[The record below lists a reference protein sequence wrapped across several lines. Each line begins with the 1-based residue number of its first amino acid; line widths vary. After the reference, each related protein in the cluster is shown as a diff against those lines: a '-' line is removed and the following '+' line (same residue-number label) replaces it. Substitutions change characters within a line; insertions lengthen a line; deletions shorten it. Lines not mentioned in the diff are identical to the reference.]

1 MNKEDI
7 IDQHIKKGRS
17 IMAEFMRLFLITISV
32 SCMLL
37 ITSYSNSQS
46 FQPHDTSSKTEVL
59 LNSTYEIEGKIF
71 SLKDGEF
78 SDLNITTGEGMH
90 VILQKTDI
98 ICDDLTASG
107 VEGAVV
113 KLAYNTGGMGTF
125 YVIAIMRYDNGSYKQ
140 VFHIYAGTNY
150 DHITFSLTKQS
161 GGDKTIFVKVKNT
174 DGTEHA
180 IHCALSQLLF

>member
-1 MNKEDI
+1 MVY
-7 IDQHIKKGRS
+7 HIKKN
-17 IMAEFMRLFLITISV
+17 MRGMVIILFV
-32 SCMLL
+32 SCVLF
-37 ITSYSNSQS
+37 IVNYAHVQS
-46 FQPHDTSSKTEVL
+46 SQPHNTSGGTELL

-71 SLKDGEF
+71 MLKDGEF
-78 SDLNITTGEGMH
+78 SDLNRKTGEGMH
-90 VILQKTDI
+90 VMLQKTDI
-98 ICDDLTASG
+98 ICDDLTGSG

-125 YVIAIMRYDNGSYKQ
+125 YVIAIMRYDNGTYKQ

-161 GGDKTIFVKVKNT
+161 GGDKTIFIKVNNR
-174 DGTEHA
+174 DGAEHA

>member
-1 MNKEDI
+1 MSDRT
-7 IDQHIKKGRS
+7 G
-17 IMAEFMRLFLITISV
+17 A
-32 SCMLL
+32 
-37 ITSYSNSQS
+37 
-46 FQPHDTSSKTEVL
+46 L

-71 SLKDGEF
+71 TLKDGEF
-78 SDLNITTGEGMH
+78 SDLNKKAGEGMH
-90 VILQKTDI
+90 VMLQKTDI
-98 ICDDLTASG
+98 ICDDLTGSG

-125 YVIAIMRYDNGSYKQ
+125 YVITIMRYDNDSYRQ

-161 GGDKTIFVKVKNT
+161 GGDKTIFIKVKNR
-174 DGTEHA
+174 DGTEQS